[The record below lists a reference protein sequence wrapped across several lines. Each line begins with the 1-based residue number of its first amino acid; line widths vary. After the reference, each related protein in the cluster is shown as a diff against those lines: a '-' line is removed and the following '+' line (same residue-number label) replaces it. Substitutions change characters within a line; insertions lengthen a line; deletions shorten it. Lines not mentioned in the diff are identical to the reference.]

1 MQYCGVIHN
10 VLYWFQNTKG
20 AMSVEDIV
28 KQIEQADEIQL
39 NDIISAVIHRYDMLH
54 PDREG
59 SFLSLSTDPHQRS
72 QEMESILRF
81 IRKD

>member
-1 MQYCGVIHN
+1 
-10 VLYWFQNTKG
+10 
-20 AMSVEDIV
+20 MSVEDIV

-39 NDIISAVIHRYDMLH
+39 NDIVSAVIHRYNMLH
-54 PDREG
+54 PDREC
-59 SFLSLSTDPHQRS
+59 SFLSLSTDPYQRS

>member
-1 MQYCGVIHN
+1 MCYTDFRT
-10 VLYWFQNTKG
+10 LRG

-59 SFLSLSTDPHQRS
+59 SFLSLSTDPYQRS
-72 QEMESILRF
+72 QEMEGILRF

>member
-1 MQYCGVIHN
+1 M
-10 VLYWFQNTKG
+10 
-20 AMSVEDIV
+20 EDIV

-39 NDIISAVIHRYDMLH
+39 NDIISAVIHRYNMLH
-54 PDREG
+54 SDREG
-59 SFLSLSTDPHQRS
+59 FFLSLSTDPHQRS